1 MKFKLI
7 NKDNDKSY
15 KLKDYE
21 TSEDEVNPKDES
33 KRDVVAVIVCV
44 FLALVIWLMVSNA
57 QANNITPK
65 SNIFTENHI
74 VASDIT

>member
-65 SNIFTENHI
+65 GNIFTENHI